1 MKKLLKIITILVFFS
16 STATVWAQEKND
28 TLDSSAAGVT
38 NTDTQEDSSAEDD
51 DWDSDWDDKFENSFD
66 DSPVV
71 PEIVYPDW
79 FKKSFL
85 ELPEDINEA
94 AADGKKDIIVYFGQ
108 KHCAYCK
115 MLIDKDFGQK
125 DIETYTRK
133 NFDVIAI
140 NIWGSNEVIT
150 PDGQTMTEREYAIRE
165 KANFTPTLIYYDT
178 QGKKALMLRGYYPP
192 YKFRAAM
199 EYVVEGYYR
208 EETFRAYMTRANPP
222 PKFEVSEM
230 NHEDFFMSP
239 PYALDRSHFKAEEP
253 LLVFFEQTDCHACDV
268 LHSEP
273 MEYEPTRKLL
283 EKFEVVQ
290 LDMNSDT
297 PVITPDGQHL
307 TAKQWAEQLNLF
319 YAPTLIGFDE
329 EGKEIIRIDSVAH
342 VYRLK
347 SVLEFIITK
356 TYKHIPNF
364 MDWRF
369 YTNFGG
375 KMLPP
380 VQHQPDEANSEYQPV
395 GSSTIQ

>member
-1 MKKLLKIITILVFFS
+1 MLLCFS
-16 STATVWAQEKND
+16 AGAAVRAQQDIRAASTTK
-28 TLDSSAAGVT
+28 DSSIKQ
-38 NTDTQEDSSAEDD
+38 NTGDD
-51 DWDSDWDDKFENSFD
+51 DWDSAWDDRFD

-71 PEIVYPDW
+71 PEIVYPQW

-85 ELPEDINEA
+85 ELPEDISEA
-94 AADGKKDIIVYFGQ
+94 AVAGKKGIIVYFGQ

-115 MLIDKDFGQK
+115 MLIDRDFGQK

-150 PDGQTMTEREYAIRE
+150 PDGQTLTEREYAIRE
-165 KANFTPTLIYYDT
+165 KANFTPSLIYYDT
-178 QGKKALMLRGYYPP
+178 QGNKILMLRGYYPP

-199 EYVVEGYYR
+199 EYVVQGYYK
-208 EETFRAYMTRANPP
+208 EEPFHVYMMRANPP

-230 NHEDFFMSP
+230 NHEDFFISP
-239 PYALDRSHFKAEEP
+239 PYTLDRSHFKAQEP
-253 LLVFFEQTDCHACDV
+253 LLVFFEQSDCHACDV

-273 MEYEPTRKLL
+273 LEFEPTRKLL

-297 PVITPDGQHL
+297 PLITPDGQHL
-307 TAKQWAEQLNLF
+307 SARQWAKQLNLF
-319 YAPTLIGFDE
+319 YAPTIIAFDE
-329 EGKEIIRIDSVAH
+329 QGREIIRIDSVAH
-342 VYRLK
+342 VYRLN
-347 SVLEFIITK
+347 SVLEFIATH
-356 TYKHIPNF
+356 TYKYIPNF

-369 YTNFGG
+369 YTTFGG

-380 VQHQPDEANSEYQPV
+380 LEPQPDGSDVDDQPA
-395 GSSTIQ
+395 GSPIL

>member
-1 MKKLLKIITILVFFS
+1 MNDALKIIVAIILLISGTAVLAGGS
-16 STATVWAQEKND
+16 SDQ
-28 TLDSSAAGVT
+28 S
-38 NTDTQEDSSAEDD
+38 DD
-51 DWDSDWDDKFENSFD
+51 DWDPEWENSFD
-66 DSPVV
+66 DSPVL
-71 PEIVYPDW
+71 PEIVYPEW

-85 ELPEDINEA
+85 ELPEDISEA
-94 AADGKKDIIVYFGQ
+94 LSNGKKGIIVYFGQ

-165 KANFTPTLIYYDT
+165 HANFTPTLIYYDA
-178 QGKKALMLRGYYPP
+178 QGKKLLMLRGYYPP

-208 EETFRAYMTRANPP
+208 EEPFRNYMMRANPP
-222 PKFEVSEM
+222 PRFEVSDM

-239 PYALDRSHFKAEEP
+239 PYALDRSRFKAQEP
-253 LLVFFEQTDCHACDV
+253 LLVFFEQPDCYACDV

-273 MEYEPTRKLL
+273 LEFPATRKLL
-283 EKFEVVQ
+283 EKFDVVQ

-307 TAKQWAEQLNLF
+307 TARQWAEQLKLF
-319 YAPTLIGFDE
+319 YAPTLIAFDE
-329 EGKEIIRIDSVAH
+329 NGREIIRIDSVAH
-342 VYRLK
+342 VYRLN
-347 SVLEFIITK
+347 SVLEFIATR
-356 TYKHIPNF
+356 TYQHIPNF

-369 YTNFGG
+369 YTTFGG

-380 VQHQPDEANSEYQPV
+380 VNHREDSMEFDDEPV
-395 GSSTIQ
+395 GSSTAQ